1 MYSLSFCPNTLG
13 ILKIPSALYIFY
25 FAYKIAKS
33 KPQDLESNSNNDSLG
48 FFNAFFLQLINVKII
63 LYVITIH
70 ISFVLPY
77 YQSLFIQV
85 LLCFILLSLGIVE
98 WLLWVIASIGL
109 KNFLVKHYKITNLTM
124 AILLTLSAIEILIDQ
139 YN

>member
-1 MYSLSFCPNTLG
+1 MILYGFSTHLLIELLPDTLG

-77 YQSLFIQV
+77 YQSLFYTSSFV
-85 LLCFILLSLGIVE
+85 LYSIIIGYCGMAFVGYCKY
-98 WLLWVIASIGL
+98 WVKKLFSKAL
-109 KNFLVKHYKITNLTM
+109 
-124 AILLTLSAIEILIDQ
+124 
-139 YN
+139 

>member
-1 MYSLSFCPNTLG
+1 MLSQ
-13 ILKIPSALYIFY
+13 YIFPLFY
-25 FAYKIAKS
+25 LIIK
-33 KPQDLESNSNNDSLG
+33 
-48 FFNAFFLQLINVKII
+48 AF
-63 LYVITIH
+63 
-70 ISFVLPY
+70 
-77 YQSLFIQV
+77 FIQV